1 MPLAPTPPA
10 ARPPAPNPPAPV
22 SPAPLSS
29 AASRPSALRWGLT
42 LVAAAVGAGAS
53 LAAFADPTAARAGIV
68 ASLCLALW
76 LGEVVPGFV
85 PTLLLL
91 VAVPLA
97 LPAFEPRVVLGWMAD
112 PVLALFFGG
121 FVLGEAA
128 RVHGIDQALAG
139 AAVRY
144 TRGRPRRLIA
154 GLATTTAF
162 LSMWMSNIA
171 AAALMFACVRPLCPE
186 DGRLRRA
193 VLVAVALGANLGGM
207 ATPIGSGPN
216 AIAIA
221 SMDVPIPF
229 VSWMAFAVPL
239 VAASLAFAVV
249 LLLVV
254 HRVGSEVV
262 TEALPPPLPPAD
274 GAPTQ
279 RPVLVG
285 VVAAAAILAWLA
297 EPLHGVDAPLVSLAL
312 AAVLFGSALV
322 PAERLRQ
329 VDWSTLL
336 LIAGGI
342 GLGRLVEAT
351 NLLTPLAATL
361 ASPDQPSGF
370 RLGALLFASAVLSS
384 IMSNTGTAALL
395 VPLAI
400 AVVPDIPTAP
410 VLVALAASF
419 GMPFV
424 VSTPPNAMAVGAGA
438 RAQDLALPG
447 FVLLIGGCALL
458 AITGPWVLGAFG
470 VG

>member
-1 MPLAPTPPA
+1 MPTDMPSPSSTPPSST
-10 ARPPAPNPPAPV
+10 PPEP
-22 SPAPLSS
+22 
-29 AASRPSALRWGLT
+29 RPSALRWGLT
-42 LVAAAVGAGAS
+42 VLAAAVGAGAS
-53 LAAFADPTAARAGIV
+53 MVAFADPAAARAGVV

-128 RVHGIDQALAG
+128 RVHGIDETLA
-139 AAVRY
+139 AAAIRHA
-144 TRGRPRRLIA
+144 RGRPRRLIA
-154 GLATTTAF
+154 GLAATTAF

-171 AAALMFACVRPLCPE
+171 AAALMFACVRPLCP
-186 DGRLRRA
+186 DDVRLRRA

-207 ATPIGSGPN
+207 ATPIGSGSN

-221 SMDVPIPF
+221 SMALPIPF
-229 VSWMAFAVPL
+229 ASWMAFAVPL
-239 VAASLAFAVV
+239 VAASLTVAVV
-249 LLLVV
+249 LLLLL
-254 HRVGSEVV
+254 HRVGSEGVHPS
-262 TEALPPPLPPAD
+262 PPPSPPRIERR
-274 GAPTQ
+274 GGQ

-285 VVAAAAILAWLA
+285 IVAVVAIVAWIA
-297 EPLHGVDAPLVSLAL
+297 EPLHGVDAPVVSLAL
-312 AAVLFGSALV
+312 AAVLFGTALV
-322 PAERLRQ
+322 PAERLRH

-351 NLLTPLAATL
+351 GLFDPVAAALATAE
-361 ASPDQPSGF
+361 QPSGV
-370 RLGALLFASAVLSS
+370 RLGALLVASASLSAV
-384 IMSNTGTAALL
+384 MSNTGTAALL

-400 AVVPDIPTAP
+400 AVVPDVPTAP

-438 RAQDLALPG
+438 RAGDIAVPG
-447 FVLLIGGCALL
+447 FVLFVGGCLVL